1 VARKTTTPKSGHQ
14 PEIAGRLQELVDSG
28 DMLQLA
34 RRSMTLQSVML
45 DLHGQLAVAQSQAE
59 LGRTMGLALTGSF
72 GCERLVVLRRDRTT
86 RTFEMAAE
94 IGDVPAALHEEA
106 PLLAARL
113 SPFLPHVAPLAP
125 LLPAFADAV
134 SDAAE
139 RLAALGFVRAAWL
152 NVAKQVDWLVFVGPK
167 LSGAEYDTFDTSLL
181 QATLQATSLACNK
194 LLLVDA
200 LEERNRE
207 LVQANRRLQQ
217 IDDLK
222 SAILSGVSHELRTPL
237 HRIHMYAE
245 TLRDEPPGDG
255 ETRDYLNRILA
266 NTRML
271 DERVDAALRFAELIG
286 GRSVP
291 QLQPMSLAEAVDA
304 AVRERSAAA
313 AAHSVRIEVGCEPLA
328 VLSDASYVGMI
339 LGCLLD
345 NAVKFTPPGGTVR
358 VEVEG
363 QDGGAVVRVA
373 DMGPGIPEAARE
385 RIWRLFE
392 TGEVETPG
400 LGVGLA
406 LAQRLA
412 TELDV
417 HLELLASNIVGSV
430 FAIRFADAAP
440 IVRVERAARATVGS
454 AVE

>member
-1 VARKTTTPKSGHQ
+1 MARKTTTAKTGRQ
-14 PEIAGRLQELVDSG
+14 PEIAGRLQELVESG

-45 DLHGQLAVAQSQAE
+45 DLHGQLAAAESQAE
-59 LGRTMGLALTGSF
+59 LGRIMGLALTGSF
-72 GCERLVVLRRDRTT
+72 GCERLVVLRRDRST
-86 RTFEMAAE
+86 RMFETAAE
-94 IGDVPAALHEEA
+94 IGDVPAPLHEEA

-113 SPFLPHVAPLAP
+113 APFLPHVAPLSP
-125 LLPAFADAV
+125 LLPPFADAIA
-134 SDAAE
+134 DAAE
-139 RLAALGFVRAAWL
+139 RLGSLGFVRAAWL

-167 LSGAEYDTFDTSLL
+167 LSGADYDTFDISLL

-200 LEERNRE
+200 VEDRNRE
-207 LVQANRRLQQ
+207 LVSANRRLQQ

-222 SAILSGVSHELRTPL
+222 SAILSGVSHEFRTPL

-245 TLRDEPPGDG
+245 ALRDEPPGAQQAQEFLDV
-255 ETRDYLNRILA
+255 ILA
-266 NTRML
+266 NTRAL
-271 DERVDAALRFAELIG
+271 DERVDAALRFAALIG

-291 QLQPMSLAEAVDA
+291 QLMPMSLADAVEA
-304 AVRERSAAA
+304 AVGERAGAA
-313 AAHSVRIEVGCEPLA
+313 AAHSVRIEMGCEPLA
-328 VLSDASYVGMI
+328 VLSDNDYVRMI

-345 NAVKFTPPGGTVR
+345 NAVKFSPPGGTVR
-358 VEVEG
+358 VEVESREA
-363 QDGGAVVRVA
+363 GAVVRVS

-392 TGEVETPG
+392 TGDLETPG

-412 TELDV
+412 SELDV
-417 HLELLASNIVGSV
+417 RLELAASNAVGSV

-440 IVRVERAARATVGS
+440 VVRAERAARATVGS
-454 AVE
+454 LAH